1 MLSDPFGTSAI
12 THAVTGCA
20 IRVHSILGP
29 GLFENIY
36 SECLQF
42 ELKEA
47 GLSFDVNR
55 AAPLVY
61 KGVRLRAKFYLD
73 LTVENTVVLE
83 LKSIAALLDVHKKQ
97 LLSQLRLTN
106 MPVGLLINFNVAYL
120 SDGGVKRIINGKYE
134 AQRSA
139 LEAEQ

>member
-1 MLSDPFGTSAI
+1 MLTDPFGTGSI

-20 IRVHSILGP
+20 IKVHSILGP

-55 AAPLVY
+55 KAILAY
-61 KGVRLRAKFYLD
+61 KGIRLRATYYLD
-73 LTVENTVVLE
+73 LVVENAVVLE
-83 LKSIAALLDVHKKQ
+83 LKSISALLEIHKKQ
-97 LLSQLRLTN
+97 
-106 MPVGLLINFNVAYL
+106 
-120 SDGGVKRIINGKYE
+120 
-134 AQRSA
+134 
-139 LEAEQ
+139 